1 MYETID
7 SSPEQLARYISSL
20 FKSGNKLKAT
30 TLLYANWR
38 REEEVD
44 RLLEPIML
52 EYVGVSN
59 LGAVKVDSLVQV
71 CLVVDPDDVTNLQVK
86 NVLSSMG
93 VEEVITLSSVDEACE
108 VLAKRKDI
116 DLVITE
122 WKLRA
127 MDGSAFIQHAR
138 SRASDNSRYN
148 I

>member
-1 MYETID
+1 
-7 SSPEQLARYISSL
+7 
-20 FKSGNKLKAT
+20 
-30 TLLYANWR
+30 
-38 REEEVD
+38 
-44 RLLEPIML
+44 
-52 EYVGVSN
+52 
-59 LGAVKVDSLVQV
+59 
-71 CLVVDPDDVTNLQVK
+71 
-86 NVLSSMG
+86 MG

-127 MDGSAFIQHAR
+127 MDGSAFIQHVQR

>member
-1 MYETID
+1 MLIG
-7 SSPEQLARYISSL
+7 A
-20 FKSGNKLKAT
+20 G
-30 TLLYANWR
+30 
-38 REEEVD
+38 EEEVD

-127 MDGSAFIQHAR
+127 MDGSAFIQHVR
-138 SRASDNSRYN
+138 DHRHPITPRYN